1 MSGLRVI
8 HEESGYTLIRGAVG
22 DPRQPACDLLLSD
35 EGVLYVAGDCGSGWR
50 CLGLVDPEEL
60 LDDLGLLGGT
70 STGLVVADVPPCL
83 VTPTMM

>member
-1 MSGLRVI
+1 MSGLTVV
-8 HEESGYTLIRGAVG
+8 HEESGYILIRGGVG

-60 LDDLGLLGGT
+60 LDDLGLLNGT
-70 STGLVVADVPPCL
+70 SAGLVVEDVPPRL